1 MDLNGAVDVF
11 FDISTD
17 KNCFS
22 GTHSII
28 VLSSLGK
35 NSSKN
40 VKKSVLLVALLLNWG
55 KLGPGTHLA

>member
-17 KNCFS
+17 INCFS
-22 GTHSII
+22 GAYSLT

-35 NSSKN
+35 TVVKS
-40 VKKSVLLVALLLNWG
+40 VKK
-55 KLGPGTHLA
+55 